1 MKAHTVS
8 ELNGFI
14 AECLT
19 DLFADRLLEGEVS
32 DFKVGTGGH
41 WFFTLKDAESKI
53 SCKVWRSTAVRYPVP
68 LRVGE
73 RVRLFGSVKVWV
85 GGGSYSFDAVRVER
99 AGEGDLAA
107 RLEALRRQLAAEG
120 LFDAEKK
127 RKLPRFPR
135 TVGIATGK
143 DSAALADML
152 RILGDR
158 YPAQVV
164 LATCRVQ
171 GEGAAADIA
180 RAVRWLNNDPR
191 VDVIIVGRGGGSAED
206 LFAFN
211 EEAAVRAVAAS
222 RVPIV
227 SAVGHESDQ
236 CLCDLAADLR
246 APTPSAAAKAVVPDA
261 EDLARG
267 LDVTRDRLDE
277 AMGRAVRRHRERL
290 RALRLVHPQQRLDR
304 VRREHGALAARLHT
318 AAQRVPGA
326 LTTRLLGVEQRLG
339 PAAARLRERRAQQL
353 ARAEAGLDALSPLR
367 VLDRGYAIVQTEG
380 GVVRSA
386 GQLAPDQ
393 AVTLRFARGGATARV
408 ETITECG
415 DADG

>member
-19 DLFADRLLEGEVS
+19 DLFANRLLEGEVS
-32 DFKVGTGGH
+32 EFKISNGH
-41 WFFTLKDAESKI
+41 WFFTLKDPGSKI
-53 SCKVWRSTAVRYPVP
+53 SCKLWASTAARYPVP

-73 RVRLFGSVKVWV
+73 RVRLFGSVKAWV
-85 GGGSYSFDAVRVER
+85 GGGTYSFEAVRVER

-107 RLEALRRQLAAEG
+107 RLEELRRRLAAEG
-120 LFDAEKK
+120 LFAAEKK
-127 RKLPRFPR
+127 RPLPRFPR

-180 RAVRWLNNDPR
+180 RAVRWLNSDPR

-211 EEAAVRAVAAS
+211 EEAAVRAVATS

-277 AMGRAVRRHRERL
+277 AMARAVRRHRERL
-290 RALRLVHPQQRLDR
+290 RALRLVHPQQRLER
-304 VRREHGALAARLHT
+304 VRREHAALATRLHA
-318 AAQRVPGA
+318 AAQRIPRA
-326 LTTRLLGVEQRLG
+326 LAGRLEVAEQRLG
-339 PAAARLRERRAQQL
+339 PAAARVRERRAQQL
-353 ARAEAGLDALSPLR
+353 ARAEAGLGALSPLR
-367 VLDRGYAIVQTEG
+367 VLDRGYAIVQTDG
-380 GVVRSA
+380 GVVRDA
-386 GQLAPDQ
+386 AQLAPERR
-393 AVTLRFARGGATARV
+393 VTLRFAKGRALARV
-408 ETITECG
+408 ETVEEAG